1 MKFNEE
7 KLVGIAKKAKELGIE
22 LFVLDEGGF
31 SHRDDD
37 ATWIY
42 QGDYQ
47 SRRLSLKLFTDPKL
61 RCQKKP
67 EKR

>member
-22 LFVLDEGGF
+22 LFVLDDGGF
-31 SHRDDD
+31 SHRGDD
-37 ATWIY
+37 APWIY

-47 SRRLSLKLFTDPKL
+47 SRLFIVEDV
-61 RCQKKP
+61 
-67 EKR
+67 

>member
-22 LFVLDEGGF
+22 LFVLDDGGF

-37 ATWIY
+37 APWIY

-47 SRRLSLKLFTDPKL
+47 L
-61 RCQKKP
+61 
-67 EKR
+67 

>member
-1 MKFNEE
+1 MTIDTKRKNWEATYMKFNEE

-22 LFVLDEGGF
+22 LFVLDDGGF

-37 ATWIY
+37 APWIY

-47 SRRLSLKLFTDPKL
+47 SRLFIVEDV
-61 RCQKKP
+61 
-67 EKR
+67 

>member
-22 LFVLDEGGF
+22 LFVLDDGWF

-37 ATWIY
+37 APLIY

-47 SRRLSLKLFTDPKL
+47 SRLFIV
-61 RCQKKP
+61 
-67 EKR
+67 EAV

>member
-1 MKFNEE
+1 MQILMSLYLLIKEISRVNE
-7 KLVGIAKKAKELGIE
+7 KSNPQLY
-22 LFVLDEGGF
+22 
-31 SHRDDD
+31 
-37 ATWIY
+37 W
-42 QGDYQ
+42 GDYQ